1 MEADRQLTER
11 YASRIPTLKAASA
24 RLEAITR
31 TALDGLPHEHVDR
44 VTYRVKGVPSFLAK
58 AVDRRVEPPYEEPL
72 AEIEDQIAGRVIV
85 FFTHDLEPAV
95 ALLGETFN
103 RVEAAHRRPTADDAF
118 GYESHHFISVIPHQV
133 KGPDWSDH
141 DPMPNTF
148 ELQVRTLFMHA
159 YAEPQHDFGYK
170 HSSDMTSLERRRLA
184 WIAASSW
191 GSDEAY
197 ERLWQDVGEQAR
209 QPSDSEAPA
218 D

>member
-1 MEADRQLTER
+1 VTDRQLKER
-11 YASRIPTLKAASA
+11 YEGRIATLEAATT

-44 VTYRVKGVPSFLAK
+44 VTYRVKGVTSFLAK
-58 AVDRRVEPPYEEPL
+58 AADRRIEPPYEEPL

-95 ALLGETFN
+95 TLLGETFN
-103 RVEAAHRRPTADDAF
+103 RVEAAHRRPPADDAF

-133 KGPDWSDH
+133 KGSDWSHH

-170 HSSDMTSLERRRLA
+170 RSSDMTSLERRRLA

-197 ERLWQDVGEQAR
+197 ERLWQDIAEHES
-209 QPSDSEAPA
+209 QPGDSETRAH
-218 D
+218 